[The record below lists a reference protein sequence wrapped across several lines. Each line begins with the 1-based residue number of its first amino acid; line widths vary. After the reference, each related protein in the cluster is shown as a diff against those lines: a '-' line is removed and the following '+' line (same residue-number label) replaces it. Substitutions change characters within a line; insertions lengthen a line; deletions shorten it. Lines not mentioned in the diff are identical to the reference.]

1 MGSTVS
7 TECRILNPGCT
18 GEERE
23 SLCPALLI
31 PPPRYQGGTVFRDSR
46 TTLRRRIH
54 FRQRPAF
61 RAPPCCWAL
70 CAPSLRPSCP
80 PPISMASG
88 SCGLSGTECVC
99 RYSVAQT
106 RTCLPSAELES
117 CGSPRPTWES
127 TAFAQ
132 EDGQIVTAMVIIS
145 GLWLREVLASGS

>member
-99 RYSVAQT
+99 AGTAWPRRGRASRLLSWKAVEAPDPPGKALL
-106 RTCLPSAELES
+106 LPRRMDRLS
-117 CGSPRPTWES
+117 
-127 TAFAQ
+127 Q
-132 EDGQIVTAMVIIS
+132 
-145 GLWLREVLASGS
+145 LWLS